1 MQANQ
6 GGGGQGS
13 LTNEVVLKGMIPGA
27 AQLEGLKSIA
37 QSLGFYDRIN
47 QAVVDYGTYLGQNT
61 RYQELLTQKL
71 VEFGKE
77 QTGNI
82 YSTKE
87 FQELF
92 KQVNIEFSN
101 AYGRISLLTGEQV
114 ANIDNFSKV
123 LGQTSEKI
131 LNSFSEIGYSVE
143 DVVKFTGDLA
153 ISANKFAVPLG
164 LVADKVVPKLSLIN
178 KLGFTNGVVGLTEMV
193 AQSQLLK
200 LDFDK
205 IQQYGEKMFDPEQAQ
220 MAANKFT
227 MLGAQI
233 SEFKDPFFWMGS
245 VYDGFEKITPKVS
258 ELFSTYL
265 QFDEATGRFKVP
277 KGAITDIQKLA
288 DEFGITYE
296 EAVKTGGQFL
306 QVENRV
312 SKLRGTFKNLNEDEL
327 SNLAANV
334 VTTTDAWGKLVY
346 QFDLFDKEGKKTTI
360 SKTLDQLQGDIQ
372 TQQEILKFY
381 KPPEYENATPEDLA
395 RKIQEGSIGKGEE
408 FARQGKVTSQQIGL
422 EMIQAGVTPELVNK
436 SLEIYKS
443 NVQGF
448 ISTFNSSNAQFK
460 SFLDGFNGNISTFVS
475 SLTSGDFKKAF
486 GDIASLVGQF
496 TNVAGT
502 GILESLQKSFTSIV
516 NTQLPNLSTS
526 IDTLNN
532 AVNRIKGVFENIE
545 NWSKGL
551 NAENVSQPGTKNQ
564 TNLDMKELTGGLSAA
579 MQTPKVNEVDFSN
592 IEAMNLTTENTTN
605 KNVNGKVIL
614 EVTSSGNLDKGT
626 MESFKKEIMQPSFLQ
641 PLKVALENMI

>member
-13 LTNEVVLKGMIPGA
+13 LTNEVVLKGLIPGA
-27 AQLEGLKSIA
+27 AQLEGFKSILKSFDMYS
-37 QSLGFYDRIN
+37 QIN
-47 QAVVDYGTYLGQNT
+47 QAVVDYGTYIGQNAQ
-61 RYQELLTQKL
+61 YQDLLTQK
-71 VEFGKE
+71 VIEFGKS
-77 QTGNI
+77 QTENI
-82 YSTKE
+82 YSTEDFRNLFFKINKE
-87 FQELF
+87 FT
-92 KQVNIEFSN
+92 S
-101 AYGRISLLTGEQV
+101 AYGRISLLTAEQV
-114 ANIDNFSKV
+114 TNVSVFSTI
-123 LGQTSEKI
+123 LGQTSESLLK
-131 LNSFSEIGYSVE
+131 NFSEIGYTVD
-143 DVVKFTGDLA
+143 DVVDVTGNLTK
-153 ISANKFAVPLG
+153 SANKFAVPLQ
-164 LVADKVVPKLSLIN
+164 LVANEVIPKLSLIN
-178 KLGFTNGVVGLTEMV
+178 KIGFTNGVEGLTEMV
-193 AQSQLLK
+193 AQSKLLN
-200 LDFDK
+200 LSFDK
-205 IQQYGEKMFDPEQAQ
+205 IQLYGEKMFDPEQAQ

-277 KGAITDIQKLA
+277 KGSITDIQKLSE
-288 DEFGITYE
+288 EFGITYE

-306 QVENRV
+306 QVENRI
-312 SKLRGTFKNLNEDEL
+312 SKLRGTFKNLNETEL
-327 SNLAANV
+327 RNLAANV
-334 VTTTDAWGKLVY
+334 VTTTNDAGKMVY
-346 QFDLFDKEGKKTTI
+346 QFDLLDKEGKRTVSTT
-360 SKTLDQLQGDIQ
+360 LEDLQTDLQ
-372 TQQEILKFY
+372 AQQDILKFY
-381 KPPEYENATPEDLA
+381 KPPEYDKLNNDQITEQLRQNAV
-395 RKIQEGSIGKGEE
+395 SVGEE
-408 FARQGKVTSQQIGL
+408 FSRTQKTLEQQIPL
-422 EMIQAGVTPELVNK
+422 EMAQAGVTPELVNK

>member
-6 GGGGQGS
+6 GGGGQSS
-13 LTNEVVLKGMIPGA
+13 LTNETVLKGMIPGA
-27 AQLEGLKSIA
+27 VQIDAVKSILKSIEVYSNLN
-37 QSLGFYDRIN
+37 QS
-47 QAVVDYGTYLGQNT
+47 VVDYGTFIGQNVA
-61 RYQELLTQKL
+61 YQELLTQKAI
-71 VEFGKE
+71 EFGKQ
-77 QTGNI
+77 QTLNI
-82 YSTKE
+82 KSTSDFEKVF
-87 FQELF
+87 FQIN
-92 KQVNIEFSN
+92 QEFSS
-101 AYGRISLLTGEQV
+101 AYGRISLLTNEQV
-114 ANIDNFSKV
+114 GNVVKYSDVLKIASSDLLNNFSD
-123 LGQTSEKI
+123 
-131 LNSFSEIGYSVE
+131 IGYSVD
-143 DVVKFTGDLA
+143 DVTKVTADLA
-153 ISANKFAVPLG
+153 KSSNKFAVPLQ
-164 LVADKVVPKLSLIN
+164 LVANEVIPKLSLIN
-178 KLGFTNGVVGLTEMV
+178 KLGFTNGVEGLTEMV
-193 AQSQLLK
+193 AQSKLLGLSFEK
-200 LDFDK
+200 V
-205 IQQYGEKMFDPEQAQ
+205 QQYGEKMFDPEQAQ

-277 KGAITDIQKLA
+277 KGAITDIQKLSE
-288 DEFGITYE
+288 EFGITYE

-312 SKLRGTFKNLNEDEL
+312 SKLKGAFKNLNDTEL
-327 SNLAANV
+327 RSLASNV
-334 VTTTDAWGKLVY
+334 VTTTDAAGKLVY
-346 QFDLFDKEGKKTTI
+346 QFDLFDKEGKTTTV
-360 SKTLDQLQGDIQ
+360 SKTLEQLQGDLQ
-372 TQQEILKFY
+372 TQEEILKFY
-381 KPPEYENATPEDLA
+381 KPPEYEKLNNDELVETL
-395 RKIQEGSIGKGEE
+395 RQGSISVGEE
-408 FARQGKVTSQQIGL
+408 YARYGKVTSQQIPL
-422 EMIQAGVTPELVNK
+422 EMAQAGVTPELVDK

-460 SFLDGFNGNISTFVS
+460 SFLDGFNGNISTFVNN
-475 SLTSGDFKKAF
+475 LTSGNFQKAF
-486 GDIASLVGQF
+486 GDLTSLVGQF

-502 GILESLQKSFTSIV
+502 GILESIQKSFTSIV
-516 NTQLPNLSTS
+516 DTQLPNLSTS

-551 NAENVSQPGTKNQ
+551 NAENVSQPGTKGPN
-564 TNLDMKELTGGLSAA
+564 NLEMKELTGGLSAA

-592 IEAMNLTTENTTN
+592 IKDMNLTTENTTN